1 VISLLEQYFIHLIK
15 NPKLENLCLE
25 SDNKKNKWIFSCY
38 IGKAYDKK
46 SQEVWVEGD
55 SPFQV
60 LEEAIV
66 FISRYMRGCHVGNNK
81 KSKWEKIKQSS
92 VNTEELIRQN
102 GEEKLSF
109 V

>member
-1 VISLLEQYFIHLIK
+1 MLEQYFIHLIK

-46 SQEVWVEGD
+46 SQE
-55 SPFQV
+55 V